1 MSTFRY
7 YAEID
12 MDAFEHNIREIRRK
26 IGEDTMLCAVV
37 KANGYGHGAVALAKA
52 MEAMG
57 VDWLAVSCADEGIEL
72 RHSGITLPILVLGA
86 SADSQFE
93 DMIRENITPTIFT
106 LKAARALDRAA
117 DAFPEKK
124 PVNIHIKLDT
134 GMGRIGFSDDEKSIQ
149 TILEIGRLPNL
160 RIEGLFTH
168 FACAD
173 MYGTERTNRQLERYE
188 AMAERLKNEGLDIPV
203 KHCANSAGIMAYEGA
218 YMNMVRAGIIIYGLY
233 PSDEVDKSLID
244 LYPVMSL
251 RSHITFIKEVPEGTE
266 ISYGATFV
274 TSRPSKIATVPVGY
288 ADGYFRQLSGKGRV
302 LIKGQYAPIVGRVCM
317 DQMMVDITDLSD
329 IDEGDVVT
337 LVGKDGIR
345 EIPVEEPAALA
356 GSFNYE
362 FVCNVSRRVPRVY
375 MKNGQKVGEVSYLL

>member
-26 IGEDTMLCAVV
+26 IDEDTMLCAVV

-93 DMIRENITPTIFT
+93 DMIRENITPTLFT

-149 TILEIGRLPNL
+149 TILEISRLPNL

-168 FACAD
+168 LPICT
-173 MYGTERTNRQLERYE
+173 GQSGRT
-188 AMAERLKNEGLDIPV
+188 D
-203 KHCANSAGIMAYEGA
+203 
-218 YMNMVRAGIIIYGLY
+218 
-233 PSDEVDKSLID
+233 SLN
-244 LYPVMSL
+244 
-251 RSHITFIKEVPEGTE
+251 
-266 ISYGATFV
+266 AT
-274 TSRPSKIATVPVGY
+274 K
-288 ADGYFRQLSGKGRV
+288 QWL
-302 LIKGQYAPIVGRVCM
+302 
-317 DQMMVDITDLSD
+317 
-329 IDEGDVVT
+329 
-337 LVGKDGIR
+337 
-345 EIPVEEPAALA
+345 
-356 GSFNYE
+356 
-362 FVCNVSRRVPRVY
+362 
-375 MKNGQKVGEVSYLL
+375 NG

>member
-1 MSTFRY
+1 
-7 YAEID
+7 
-12 MDAFEHNIREIRRK
+12 
-26 IGEDTMLCAVV
+26 
-37 KANGYGHGAVALAKA
+37 
-52 MEAMG
+52 
-57 VDWLAVSCADEGIEL
+57 
-72 RHSGITLPILVLGA
+72 
-86 SADSQFE
+86 
-93 DMIRENITPTIFT
+93 
-106 LKAARALDRAA
+106 
-117 DAFPEKK
+117 
-124 PVNIHIKLDT
+124 
-134 GMGRIGFSDDEKSIQ
+134 
-149 TILEIGRLPNL
+149 
-160 RIEGLFTH
+160 
-168 FACAD
+168 
-173 MYGTERTNRQLERYE
+173 
-188 AMAERLKNEGLDIPV
+188 
-203 KHCANSAGIMAYEGA
+203 
-218 YMNMVRAGIIIYGLY
+218 MNMVRAGIIIYGLY

-317 DQMMVDITDLSD
+317 DQMMVDITGLSD